1 MGVTIHFYG
10 RLKNKESLDEVIS
23 TASEFAAEKGCEV
36 INLDSEKKQLFRVK
50 DGKQSEYEGPVRGIQ
65 FHADEN
71 CDPFVLEFDDD
82 LYIQQ
87 FCKTQ
92 YAGISTHVEVIQL
105 LRDIEPCFGTFVV
118 LDEGDFW
125 VTSDI
130 STLEQRFETNFAAAE
145 EMKKENPKLKGPI
158 RLMNGRILDLIG

>member
-10 RLKNKESLDEVIS
+10 RLNNKESLDEVIS
-23 TASEFAAEKGCEV
+23 IASEFAAEKGCEV
-36 INLDSEKKQLFRVK
+36 FNLDSEKKQLFRVK

-71 CDPFVLEFDDD
+71 CDPFVLEFDDN

-92 YAGISTHVEVIQL
+92 FAGISTHVEMIQL
-105 LRDIEPCFGTFVV
+105 LRDIEPCFETLVV

-125 VTSDI
+125 MTSDI

-158 RLMNGRILDLIG
+158 RLLNGRILDWIG

>member
-10 RLKNKESLDEVIS
+10 RLKNKESLDEVI
-23 TASEFAAEKGCEV
+23 TIASEFAAEKGCEV

-50 DGKQSEYEGPVRGIQ
+50 GGRQSEYEGPVRGIQ
-65 FHADEN
+65 FHPDEN
-71 CDPFVLEFDDD
+71 CDPFALEFDDD

-105 LRDIEPCFGTFVV
+105 LRDIERCFETFVV

-125 VTSDI
+125 ETSDI

>member
-10 RLKNKESLDEVIS
+10 RLKNKESLEEVI
-23 TASEFAAEKGCEV
+23 TIASGFAAERGCEV
-36 INLDSEKKQLFRVK
+36 INLDSEKKRLIRVK
-50 DGKQSEYEGPVRGIQ
+50 DGKQSDYECPVRGIQ
-65 FHADEN
+65 FHPDEN

-92 YAGISTHVEVIQL
+92 YAGISTHVEAIQL
-105 LRDIEPCFGTFVV
+105 LRDIEPCFETFVV

-125 VTSDI
+125 ETSDI

>member
-10 RLKNKESLDEVIS
+10 RLKNKESLDEVI
-23 TASEFAAEKGCEV
+23 TIASEFAAEKGCEV
-36 INLDSEKKQLFRVK
+36 FNLDSEKKQLFRAK
-50 DGKQSEYEGPVRGIQ
+50 DGKQSEYDGPVRGIQ
-65 FHADEN
+65 FHPDGN

-92 YAGISTHVEVIQL
+92 FAGISTHVEVIRL
-105 LRDIEPCFGTFVV
+105 LRDIEPCFESFTVV
-118 LDEGDFW
+118 DEGDFW
-125 VTSDI
+125 ETSDI

>member
-10 RLKNKESLDEVIS
+10 RLKNKESLDEVI
-23 TASEFAAEKGCEV
+23 TIASEFAAEKGCEV
-36 INLDSEKKQLFRVK
+36 FNLDSEKKQLFRVK

-105 LRDIEPCFGTFVV
+105 LRDIEPCFETFVV

-125 VTSDI
+125 ETSDI
-130 STLEQRFETNFAAAE
+130 SSLEQRFETNFSAAE

>member
-23 TASEFAAEKGCEV
+23 IASEFAAEKGCEV
-36 INLDSEKKQLFRVK
+36 FNLDSEKKQLFRVK

-71 CDPFVLEFDDD
+71 CDPFVFEFDDD

-105 LRDIEPCFGTFVV
+105 LRDIEPCFETFVV

-125 VTSDI
+125 ETSDI